1 MWDPPRS
8 RVEPVSP
15 VLGGGLLTTEPSGK
29 SLKRSLKLS
38 VNWQT
43 EFSHPISQKQRRF
56 KQSEGMETASG
67 GGIIYIFSVAKHNEI
82 TSILLNPRRKE
93 ILKSFYQELV
103 AQSYRTLCNRMDCSM
118 SGSSVHGIFQAR
130 ILEWVAISFS
140 RMPFPSPFLPS
151 M

>member
-1 MWDPPRS
+1 M
-8 RVEPVSP
+8 
-15 VLGGGLLTTEPSGK
+15 
-29 SLKRSLKLS
+29 
-38 VNWQT
+38 NWQT

-130 ILEWVAISFS
+130 ILEWVAISKLWKIQEEMGIPYHITCLL
-140 RMPFPSPFLPS
+140 RNLYAGQEAIVRIGEWNNGLVQN
-151 M
+151 